1 MKLYKHLVHIM
12 VVVFKV
18 KNLVELRVV
27 EEEVLDTTVVVVEMV
42 VHPVVMVLV
51 VEDLVTTILDL
62 TGQELQQ
69 APLEALTPLVVQ
81 VTATIQVVVLEV
93 DLLVVLVELILVIM
107 VVMVQL
113 MLVLL
118 FRHYPFQILHFNQ
131 LMQLHPLLHQ
141 PQI

>member
-1 MKLYKHLVHIM
+1 MVQIKLYKHLVHIM

-27 EEEVLDTTVVVVEMV
+27 EEEALDTTVVVVEMV
-42 VHPVVMVLV
+42 VHPLVMVLV

-118 FRHYPFQILHFNQ
+118 FRHYPFQI
-131 LMQLHPLLHQ
+131 
-141 PQI
+141 

>member
-1 MKLYKHLVHIM
+1 MVQIKLYKHLVHIM

-42 VHPVVMVLV
+42 VHPLVMVLV

-118 FRHYPFQILHFNQ
+118 FRHYPFQI
-131 LMQLHPLLHQ
+131 
-141 PQI
+141 

>member
-1 MKLYKHLVHIM
+1 M

-27 EEEVLDTTVVVVEMV
+27 EEEALDTTVVVVEMV
-42 VHPVVMVLV
+42 VHPLVMVLV

-118 FRHYPFQILHFNQ
+118 FRHYPFQI
-131 LMQLHPLLHQ
+131 
-141 PQI
+141 